1 MNEFIC
7 PICGNTNII
16 KTGIKKFILY
26 NKNICDNVLFDN
38 TGLNIYNMQYIFTKV
53 VKKFLIVYR
62 YKRVK
67 FHIDHE
73 FAFINNFLI

>member
-1 MNEFIC
+1 M
-7 PICGNTNII
+7 
-16 KTGIKKFILY
+16 Y
-26 NKNICDNVLFDN
+26 NKNIYYNVLFDN
-38 TGLNIYNMQYIFTKV
+38 TGINICNMQYIFTKV
-53 VKKFLIVYR
+53 VKKFLIAYR